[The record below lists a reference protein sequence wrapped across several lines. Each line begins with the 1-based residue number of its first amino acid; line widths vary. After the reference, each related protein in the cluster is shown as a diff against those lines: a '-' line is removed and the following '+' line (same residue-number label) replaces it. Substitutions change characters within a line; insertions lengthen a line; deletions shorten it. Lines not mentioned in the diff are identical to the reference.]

1 MSALDAHVGKAV
13 FQNVLQDATSGKTR
27 ILVTH
32 ALHFLPQVDYIYVI
46 SDGRIAE
53 QGSYAELMATENGE
67 FARFMNEFGGKG
79 ENEKEKEEI
88 SEEETKEESE
98 NDPKKNAAQGS
109 ALMQVEERNTGAIP
123 WKMYKA
129 YLSAANAAFVLPI
142 LFMSVVLLQGASV
155 MAAYW

>member
-46 SDGRIAE
+46 ADGRIAE
-53 QGSYAELMATENGE
+53 QGSYAELMATEDGE

-79 ENEKEKEEI
+79 ENEKDKEI
-88 SEEETKEESE
+88 SEEETKEDSE
-98 NDPKKNAAQGS
+98 NDPKKNAGQGS
-109 ALMQVEERNTGAIP
+109 ALMQAEERNTGAIP
-123 WKMYKA
+123 WKVYKA
-129 YLSAANAAFVLPI
+129 YLSAANAVFVLPI
-142 LFMSVVLLQGASV
+142 LCLSVVLLQGASV